1 MERKSFSEMDCSVAQ
16 CLEVVGEWWSMLIV
30 RDAFFGVTRFDDF
43 QRSLGI
49 SRNVLHLRLEHLV
62 DAGVLTKVPYSER
75 PPRSEYR
82 LSDKGRDLWPVLTS
96 MRQWGDRH
104 ASPAGQRIELVHK
117 GCGATTDVEY
127 VCKSCGEPVAARD
140 VVALDGP
147 GRAHRGSRRAN
158 AVAARGGVEAAS

>member
-49 SRNVLHLRLEHLV
+49 SRNVLHQRLEHLV
-62 DAGVLTKVPYSER
+62 GAGVLKKVPYSER

-82 LSDKGRDLWPVLTS
+82 LTDKGRDLWSVLTA

-104 ASPAGQRIELVHK
+104 ASPSGPRIELVHK

-127 VCKSCGEPVAARD
+127 VCKSCGERVTARD
-140 VVALDGP
+140 VVAVDGP
-147 GRAHRGSRRAN
+147 GRPNHGDPHR
-158 AVAARGGVEAAS
+158 VAAASRHH